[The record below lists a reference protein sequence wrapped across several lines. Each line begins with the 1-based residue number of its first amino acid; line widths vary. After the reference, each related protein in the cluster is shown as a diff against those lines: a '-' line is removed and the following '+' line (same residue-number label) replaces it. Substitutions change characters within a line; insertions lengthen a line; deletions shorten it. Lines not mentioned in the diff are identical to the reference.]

1 MIKLH
6 QKKMGEYL
14 ILNEYLSSDILE
26 EFNCSFF
33 VIEHSQAVMLKAT
46 QLAMDFELEVDL
58 DLVKKGAILH
68 DVGRSQTNGIKHA
81 IVGAEIIRNEGFP
94 TEIVK
99 IVERH
104 IGAGITKEEALI
116 LGLPPKDYVP
126 ITLEEKLVAHADNL
140 IHGTKEVELDFVIK
154 KWKNNLGEDH
164 PSIPK
169 LIKLHSE
176 VTGKVPVTSI

>member
-1 MIKLH
+1 VIVNYA
-6 QKKMGEYL
+6 KKSLGEYL
-14 ILNEYLSSDILE
+14 ILNEYPSSDILE

-33 VIEHSQAVMLKAT
+33 VIEHSQAVMLKAN

-68 DVGRSQTNGIKHA
+68 DVGRSKTNGIKHA
-81 IVGAEIIRNEGFP
+81 IVGAKILKNEGFP
-94 TEIVK
+94 PEVIK

-140 IHGTKEVELDFVIK
+140 IHGTKEVDLDFVIK
-154 KWKNNLGEDH
+154 KWKKNLGEHH

-169 LIKLHSE
+169 LMKLHYE
-176 VTGKVPVTSI
+176 VTGKIQYPI